1 MWMYA
6 SRAFIIF
13 VIKNEKKTWQENW
26 IAYPIQPPRD
36 PGLGKQNK
44 NERKEMVRKI
54 RITSAG
60 ISEKLLTLE

>member
-1 MWMYA
+1 MYA

-13 VIKNEKKTWQENW
+13 VIKNEKNTWQENW
-26 IAYPIQPPRD
+26 SRLQPPPD

-60 ISEKLLTLE
+60 ISEILLTLE